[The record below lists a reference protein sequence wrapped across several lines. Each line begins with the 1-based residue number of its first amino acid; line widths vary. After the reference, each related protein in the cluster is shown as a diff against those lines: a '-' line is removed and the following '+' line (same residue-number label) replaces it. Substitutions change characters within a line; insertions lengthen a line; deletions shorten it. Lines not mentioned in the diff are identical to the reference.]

1 VIIPEA
7 EGSLTLPEVRVP
19 WWDVERG
26 EMRVAVVPAAR
37 FSVGAGS
44 GSPSAQAP
52 EAAAPPKSTPEPST
66 PDSGDATQGADAG
79 LEAPAQSDDP
89 DSPAE
94 RRVGVFDVG
103 VPWPWIAGGLALAWL
118 ITMVAWFRAR
128 RARST
133 RAEPSAT
140 PRRVRPAPPLEAA
153 LAACEANDP
162 RAARTALGRWQRQA
176 QLSPGTRAELE
187 DRLATLDAALFDG
200 TPDDSWRG
208 DDLAAWLRGVAKDR
222 DAARRR
228 PAPGPALPPLH
239 PR

>member
-37 FSVGAGS
+37 FSVRAGS
-44 GSPSAQAP
+44 GAPSTQAP
-52 EAAAPPKSTPEPST
+52 ESAASPESTPEPST
-66 PDSGDATQGADAG
+66 PDPGDASDRAEAAVDDAAQAD
-79 LEAPAQSDDP
+79 EP

-128 RARST
+128 RTRST
-133 RAEPSAT
+133 RTEASAA

-153 LAACEANDP
+153 LAACEVNDP

-200 TPDDSWRG
+200 TPEDGWRG
-208 DDLAAWLRGVAKDR
+208 DDLATWLRGVAKDR
-222 DAARRR
+222 EAARRR